1 MFFMS
6 VKFKRSLYKTYPF
19 FDSQSLNIYQH
30 TTAYAIF
37 CFAVFKEFDW
47 KKWIDKRKCT
57 FHSKLRFL
65 AIESGLG
72 VATFSANGFLCK
84 FNQIVLL
91 FLVCIFQLQNGDN
104 AHHTEMSSGLSV
116 GT

>member
-6 VKFKRSLYKTYPF
+6 VKFKRSLYKTYAF

-47 KKWIDKRKCT
+47 KKWIDKCKCT